1 VRHFYNYNM
10 DNSFFAYLH
19 RLELIAFFSGYPLI
33 YTAIIFIAGTK
44 QFKTNFKNRVVSL
57 LPFAYALVGT
67 CYLGLQLK
75 KLYPDYSLENI
86 VHINQHPYLMI
97 WALLS
102 ILFWI
107 PALAK
112 KTVLS
117 LLHSV
122 VFFFL
127 LIIDLFTQ
135 STADSDKDII
145 RNDMRIYTVSL
156 LLNLI
161 AIAFIALLSFL
172 HKRYKKAI

>member
-1 VRHFYNYNM
+1 MGNN
-10 DNSFFAYLH
+10 FFAYLH

-33 YTAIIFIAGTK
+33 YTVIFFIAGTRRFNK
-44 QFKTNFKNRVVSL
+44 NFKRKVVPL

-86 VHINQHPYLMI
+86 ARINQQPYLMI

-102 ILFWI
+102 IFFWI

-117 LLHSV
+117 LLHSL

-127 LIIDLFTQ
+127 LAMDIFSQ
-135 STADSDKDII
+135 SSAGTDNDTIK
-145 RNDMRIYTVSL
+145 NDMRIHTVSL
-156 LLNLI
+156 LLNLT
-161 AIAFIALLSFL
+161 AIAFVVLISFL
-172 HKRYKKAI
+172 YARHKKVKTIYLNH

>member
-1 VRHFYNYNM
+1 MGNN
-10 DNSFFAYLH
+10 FFVYLN

-33 YTAIIFIAGTK
+33 YTVTFFIAGTK
-44 QFKTNFKNRVVSL
+44 QFNNNFKNRVVPL

-75 KLYPDYSLENI
+75 KLYPDYSFENI
-86 VHINQHPYLMI
+86 VYITQQPYLMI
-97 WALLS
+97 WGLLS

-117 LLHSV
+117 LLHSL

-127 LIIDLFTQ
+127 LAMDIFSQ
-135 STADSDKDII
+135 SSAGTDNDTI

-156 LLNLI
+156 LLNI
-161 AIAFIALLSFL
+161 TAIAFVVLISFL
-172 HKRYKKAI
+172 HARYKKAIYRNP